1 MKSNNPMVKWAYK
14 NLKPDSVNQVL
25 ESVGY
30 DQNENIPGMSGLI
43 SLIEQ
48 HFFFDI
54 MLSINSEYALFI
66 CTDGKQTLVKL

>member
-1 MKSNNPMVKWAYK
+1 MVNWVYR
-14 NLKPDSVNQVL
+14 NLGPNQVNQIL
-25 ESVGY
+25 DSVGY
-30 DQNENIPGMSGLI
+30 NQKENIPGMSGLI

-54 MLSINSEYALFI
+54 MQSINSEYALFI